1 MGRKKIYD
9 TENQGTTIRS
19 WLKQG
24 LLCREGETYKDIY
37 QHVMSIDNCELCNV
51 TLIEGLKTNSRCMD
65 HDHITGY
72 FRMVLCRG
80 CNSGFDR
87 SKQKVKKLRKTNKIG
102 HMFISRNIRKNKN
115 GNIRVEFRY
124 SRKGFRGKIS
134 SITKL
139 IALSFIHLLKE
150 PI

>member
-1 MGRKKIYD
+1 MKKIYD

-19 WLKQG
+19 WMNQG

-37 QHVMSIDNCELCNV
+37 YHVMSIDNCELCNV
-51 TLIEGLKTNSRCMD
+51 GLIEGVKTNSRCMD
-65 HDHITGY
+65 HDHNTGY
-72 FRMVLCRG
+72 FRMVLCRR

-87 SKQKVKKLRKTNKIG
+87 PIPKVIKIKKNNKMG
-102 HMFISRNIRKNKN
+102 HMWISRNIKKTKI
-115 GNIRVEFRY
+115 GDIRVVFRY

-134 SITKL
+134 SLTKL
-139 IALSFIHLLKE
+139 IALSFINILKK